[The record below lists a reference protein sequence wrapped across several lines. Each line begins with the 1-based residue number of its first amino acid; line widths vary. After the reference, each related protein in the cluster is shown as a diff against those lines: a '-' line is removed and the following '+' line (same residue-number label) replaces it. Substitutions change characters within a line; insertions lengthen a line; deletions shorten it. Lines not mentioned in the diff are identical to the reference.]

1 MPSFIC
7 PLIRPRYLHRNRR
20 AVVSVEDNIYLNE
33 TDETD
38 EHPRFED
45 MIIMDQRVAVKE
57 PKASCSD
64 SRKLAEEFIKEKVVS
79 KMCLNL
85 YGAHESALF

>member
-1 MPSFIC
+1 MAPIDDQ
-7 PLIRPRYLHRNRR
+7 N
-20 AVVSVEDNIYLNE
+20 YLN
-33 TDETD
+33 ETD

-57 PKASCSD
+57 SKASCSD

-79 KMCLNL
+79 TNL
-85 YGAHESALF
+85 DLHDMNEQIFFLFLHPLLYTNFTNILHVNRTTIC